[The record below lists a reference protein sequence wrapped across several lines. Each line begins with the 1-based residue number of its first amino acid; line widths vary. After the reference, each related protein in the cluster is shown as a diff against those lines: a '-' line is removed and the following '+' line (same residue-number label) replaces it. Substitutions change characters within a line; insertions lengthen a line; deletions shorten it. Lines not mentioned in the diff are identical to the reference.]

1 MSRAEWADVTEE
13 VVLNAWR
20 KSGLFLEER
29 IGDVVVPKELENHL
43 DLVQDRTPVAAPEDT
58 NIDMLIV
65 HYQNKEFCNESDDVE
80 EGVDEDTEEVYN
92 ERIVDVKTTAECI
105 EFLKHITNKFISV
118 GKEPPIEI
126 SNFKDR
132 IKQLSQVLSR
142 ITQFFTN
149 ND

>member
-1 MSRAEWADVTEE
+1 MSRAAWAEVTEE

-80 EGVDEDTEEVYN
+80 EGVDEDTEEVFN
-92 ERIVDVKTTAECI
+92 ERIVDVKTTAES
-105 EFLKHITNKFISV
+105 L
-118 GKEPPIEI
+118 
-126 SNFKDR
+126 NF
-132 IKQLSQVLSR
+132 
-142 ITQFFTN
+142 
-149 ND
+149 